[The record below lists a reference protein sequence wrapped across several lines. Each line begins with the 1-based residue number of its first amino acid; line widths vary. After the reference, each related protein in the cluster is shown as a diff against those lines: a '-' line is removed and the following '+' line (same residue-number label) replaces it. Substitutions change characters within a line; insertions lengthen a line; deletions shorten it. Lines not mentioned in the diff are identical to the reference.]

1 MPHGMLTACF
11 YIELVYFAL
20 CSLDL
25 VLKAPIRHHD
35 GEPTGKYHKQAI
47 GRGYARK
54 HFFNFLIL
62 SATYMGF
69 FYTVGYQPRVNSD
82 QPIIWDDLILGAST
96 PLAVGL
102 VYLAFASVAIRNIY
116 APDNK

>member
-11 YIELVYFAL
+11 YIELVFFAL

-25 VLKAPIRHHD
+25 LFKAQIRD
-35 GEPTGKYHKQAI
+35 SNGDSTGKYHKQAV

-62 SATYMGF
+62 SATYMGL
-69 FYTVGYQPRVNSD
+69 FYTVGYEPRVNSD
-82 QPIIWDDLILGAST
+82 QPVIWGDLILGAST

-102 VYLAFASVAIRNIY
+102 VYLVFASVAIRNIY